1 MQKAK
6 KLKQEERTVVLA
18 YAQLKLKANR
28 LAKELDTMKQN
39 VVDVFNRSN
48 QNLIIVQDEHGN
60 SFGLQK
66 INRKRKKFETAN
78 FKIAHN
84 DLINIANVLSE
95 RLNTSTPTSLADMVI
110 ENGQKKQLNYEI
122 MFQLLMGECE
132 KHILENVGNPVVDE
146 FKDNVLKKF
155 STLVQALHSQE

>member
-39 VVDVFNRSN
+39 VVDVFDRSN

-78 FKIAHN
+78 FKMQHN
-84 DLINIANVLSE
+84 DLFNKFCTE
-95 RLNTSTPTSLADMVI
+95 I
-110 ENGQKKQLNYEI
+110 EYNEYKAIGS
-122 MFQLLMGECE
+122 
-132 KHILENVGNPVVDE
+132 
-146 FKDNVLKKF
+146 DNA
-155 STLVQALHSQE
+155 Q

>member
-39 VVDVFNRSN
+39 VVDVFDRSK

-78 FKIAHN
+78 FKMQHN
-84 DLINIANVLSE
+84 DLFNKFCTEIEYNEYKAIGSD
-95 RLNTSTPTSLADMVI
+95 ADA
-110 ENGQKKQLNYEI
+110 Q
-122 MFQLLMGECE
+122 
-132 KHILENVGNPVVDE
+132 
-146 FKDNVLKKF
+146 
-155 STLVQALHSQE
+155 

>member
-39 VVDVFNRSN
+39 VVDVFDRSN

-84 DLINIANVLSE
+84 DLYNKFTTDIEYQEYKAIGSD
-95 RLNTSTPTSLADMVI
+95 ADA
-110 ENGQKKQLNYEI
+110 Q
-122 MFQLLMGECE
+122 
-132 KHILENVGNPVVDE
+132 
-146 FKDNVLKKF
+146 
-155 STLVQALHSQE
+155 

>member
-1 MQKAK
+1 MTNAIK
-6 KLKQEERTVVLA
+6 KLKQDEKKVVLA
-18 YAQLKLKANR
+18 YAQLKIKSNR

-39 VVDVFNRSN
+39 VVDVFSRTN

-84 DLINIANVLSE
+84 DLFNKFCTELKYSE
-95 RLNTSTPTSLADMVI
+95 YKAIGSDADA
-110 ENGQKKQLNYEI
+110 Q
-122 MFQLLMGECE
+122 
-132 KHILENVGNPVVDE
+132 
-146 FKDNVLKKF
+146 
-155 STLVQALHSQE
+155 

>member
-28 LAKELDTMKQN
+28 LSKELDTMKQN
-39 VVDVFNRSN
+39 VVDVFDRSN

-78 FKIAHN
+78 FKMQHHDLFNKFCTVLEYHEDNAIGGN
-84 DLINIANVLSE
+84 D
-95 RLNTSTPTSLADMVI
+95 D
-110 ENGQKKQLNYEI
+110 K
-122 MFQLLMGECE
+122 
-132 KHILENVGNPVVDE
+132 
-146 FKDNVLKKF
+146 
-155 STLVQALHSQE
+155 

>member
-1 MQKAK
+1 MSNAVK
-6 KLKQEERTVVLA
+6 KLKQDEKKQVLA

-28 LAKELDTMKQN
+28 LNKELDTLKQN
-39 VVDVFNRSN
+39 VVNVFDRTK

-84 DLINIANVLSE
+84 DLYNKFTTDLEYSE
-95 RLNTSTPTSLADMVI
+95 YKAIGSDADA
-110 ENGQKKQLNYEI
+110 Q
-122 MFQLLMGECE
+122 
-132 KHILENVGNPVVDE
+132 
-146 FKDNVLKKF
+146 
-155 STLVQALHSQE
+155 

>member
-39 VVDVFNRSN
+39 VVDVYDRSN

-78 FKIAHN
+78 FKIQHN
-84 DLINIANVLSE
+84 DLFNKFCTEIEYNEYKAIGSD
-95 RLNTSTPTSLADMVI
+95 ADA
-110 ENGQKKQLNYEI
+110 Q
-122 MFQLLMGECE
+122 
-132 KHILENVGNPVVDE
+132 
-146 FKDNVLKKF
+146 
-155 STLVQALHSQE
+155 